1 MTFPRSV
8 LGPLCAALVAALA
21 LPVQAQLGIDLSGAE
36 KKEAEKK
43 QKKEKPKKEKKG
55 RKPAE
60 KKVGPKPE
68 RSSPPGP
75 AQQATPTPAPPPA
88 PRLEEQAAPPPT
100 RTEVKPVPL
109 PPPPLP
115 RPAAKPAPAPGFQ
128 GVDVAGTGLGKPRLD
143 AAKKLLADKEWEAA
157 ALAFDAIVRDPQLAE
172 VHDEARF
179 RLAVALAQAG
189 FFHSALARFDDV
201 LSLGAQ
207 GSRFFANSL
216 EWIFYLGRRTANE
229 SVILSRVAR
238 FAGEPVPPGAQDKF
252 RYLLARYNY
261 ERGLALAEA
270 GQAAESRQAYAEAR
284 RIASTVRGETPA
296 VPMGGEEGV
305 AAADGNLPARARF
318 VEALV
323 LYAQGD
329 SQAAVE
335 AFKDVVRLTNPRR
348 AKLPDPRLRELAFL
362 ELGRIHYEYRQNR
375 YAIFYYQRMPWGGPS
390 WLEGLWESSY
400 AYYRIGDY
408 EKALGNLITLHSP
421 YFGDEYFPESHI
433 LKAIIYYE
441 NCRYPE
447 ARGILERFNADYEP
461 VFGELERLTGSTAP
475 QGLFDLLDA
484 VRKGR
489 AQSGPALRKVS
500 KAVFTDR
507 NIERLDASIGEV
519 EGEIDRKLPQSRDP
533 FRGSALAQDLKRR
546 LEGERARLVAEATA
560 RARQKLEYERDA
572 LRELLQ
578 QALRIQIEVSRQE
591 REALEM
597 ALTSGGKGEV
607 VRPYKFSA
615 AVSDEHQFWPYEG
628 EFWRDE
634 LGTYAYTLTKGCR
647 EGPAAGQRR

>member
-1 MTFPRSV
+1 MTFPRAPI
-8 LGPLCAALVAALA
+8 GPLCAAILLALA
-21 LPVQAQLGIDLSGAE
+21 LPARAQLGIDLSGTE
-36 KKEAEKK
+36 
-43 QKKEKPKKEKKG
+43 KKEKKDKKEK
-55 RKPAE
+55 KPAE
-60 KKVGPKPE
+60 KKTRKKTKKPAEKPAPAPE
-68 RSSPPGP
+68 RRPLPPAEQAAP
-75 AQQATPTPAPPPA
+75 AAPAPPPA
-88 PRLEEQAAPPPT
+88 PAAP
-100 RTEVKPVPL
+100 REARPVPI
-109 PPPPLP
+109 PPPPAA
-115 RPAAKPAPAPGFQ
+115 RPPARPAPGFQ
-128 GVDVAGTGLGKPRLD
+128 GVDVAGTGQGKARIE
-143 AAKKLLADKEWEAA
+143 AARKLLASKDWEGA
-157 ALAFDAIVRDPQLAE
+157 ALAFDAILRDPQVAE

-179 RLAVALAQAG
+179 RQAVALARDG
-189 FFHSALARFDDV
+189 LYHSALGRFDEV
-201 LSLGAQ
+201 LSRGAQ

-216 EWIFYLGRRTANE
+216 EWLFYLGRRTASE
-229 SVILSRVAR
+229 SAVLSRVAR
-238 FAGEPVPPGAQDKF
+238 FANEPIPPGFQDKF
-252 RYLLARYNY
+252 HTLLARYTY
-261 ERGLALAEA
+261 ERGLALSEA
-270 GQAAESRQAYAEAR
+270 GQAAESRKAYEEAR
-284 RIASTVRGETPA
+284 RLASLVKGQEPPGLGSGEVEASSP
-296 VPMGGEEGV
+296 
-305 AAADGNLPARARF
+305 ADGNLVAKARF

-323 LYAQGD
+323 LYAQGS

-348 AKLPDPRLRELAFL
+348 AQIPDPRLRELAFL
-362 ELGRIHYEYRQNR
+362 ELARIHYEYRQNR

-421 YFGDEYFPESHI
+421 YFEDEYFPESHI

-447 ARGILERFNADYEP
+447 ARGILESFNADYEP
-461 VFGELERLTGSTAP
+461 VFGELERLTGAGAP

-489 AQSGPALRKVS
+489 AQAGPALRKVS

-507 NIERLDASIGEV
+507 NIERLDVSIGEV
-519 EGEIDRKLPQSRDP
+519 EEEIDRKLPRTRDP
-533 FRGSALAQDLKRR
+533 FRGSALAQDLKRQ
-546 LEGERARLVAEATA
+546 LETERSRLVAEASA
-560 RARQKLEYERDA
+560 RSRQKLEYERDA

-591 REALEM
+591 REALEQSL
-597 ALTSGGKGEV
+597 AAGGKGEV

-615 AVSDEHQFWPYEG
+615 AVSDEHEFWPYQG

-647 EGPAAGQRR
+647 EGPAPADGRR